1 MTELNVQLVQHV
13 DLFKGQ
19 LLLLC
24 KFSFNIPEGEREK
37 DRDRANTANVIL
49 NCIMATQ

>member
-24 KFSFNIPEGEREK
+24 KFSLNIPEGERERK
-37 DRDRANTANVIL
+37 TKIELIQLMSFLTA
-49 NCIMATQ
+49 